1 MCGKKVL
8 EIEARLNW
16 DLILEYFDW
25 LVWFFGF
32 KLKWN
37 LLFKYNLETY
47 NLYHNL
53 VSIGLQ
59 TN

>member
-25 LVWFFGF
+25 LVWFFSF